1 MKKFFSNSLIV
12 SFFLLLSKILGFIR
26 DMLLASFFG
35 TGIAMQAFL
44 IAFRIPEFMRKVASS
59 GAITQILNPYIKGRV
74 SNQQKQFVAAILLF
88 VSIFLLFIILLGI
101 IFSNLWV
108 SIFATGI
115 MDDYQIFKLCS
126 TLFIIMI
133 PYVLFIFL
141 VALISAILNSHKRY
155 VIASII
161 PLILNISMIM
171 GVLIAPKFNTPIYV
185 VAYSVLIAG
194 IFQLVIAMISLYK
207 IVGKIDIGKSMVF
220 MKDLRVVVFFRK
232 FPAAFV
238 GASILS
244 INSLVETFFASF
256 LISGS
261 LAWLYYADRVNQFV
275 YGVFGTAIATVVI
288 PYLIQHRN
296 DCFNF
301 QYVFSRVFNFA
312 IFITI
317 PAVIGIIILSKPIVV
332 TLFNYGEFTE
342 QDVYFTQVALLG
354 YSISLF
360 CFVVIRII
368 TSALYIGNQ
377 TNIVFRVG
385 VICLL
390 INIVLDVLV
399 VNFLSDSIYAFF
411 ILAIITSLVALLN
424 LVIQMIILAKFNF
437 GIFINLFFS
446 KSYFLKIF
454 ISVIAMMLVLFSFN
468 LNVDIW
474 FKMTLLE
481 RFFKLFIIISLSAM
495 SYIIAMLLL
504 GVKKDLVIKH

>member
-12 SFFLLLSKILGFIR
+12 SFFLLLSKILGFVR
-26 DMLLASFFG
+26 DILLASFFG

-74 SNQQKQFVAAILLF
+74 SNQQKQFVATILFF
-88 VSIFLLFIILLGI
+88 VSISLLFIILLGI
-101 IFSNLWV
+101 AFSNLWV

-194 IFQLVIAMISLYK
+194 IFQLIVAMISLYK
-207 IVGKIDIGKSMVF
+207 LVGKIDISKSVIF
-220 MKDLRVVVFFRK
+220 MRDLRVIVFFRK

-288 PYLIQHRN
+288 PYLIQYRN
-296 DCFNF
+296 DYSNF
-301 QYVFSRVFNFA
+301 RYVFSRVFNFA
-312 IFITI
+312 IYITV
-317 PAVIGIIILSKPIVV
+317 PALVGLVILSKPIVV
-332 TLFNYGEFTE
+332 TLFNYGKFSE
-342 QDVYFTQVALLG
+342 QDVNFTQMALMG
-354 YSISLF
+354 YAVSLF

-368 TSALYIGNQ
+368 TSALYISSQ
-377 TNIVFRVG
+377 TNIVFRISVF
-385 VICLL
+385 CLL
-390 INIVLDVLV
+390 VNIVLDALV
-399 VNFLSDSIYAFF
+399 IYFLSDDTYAFF

-424 LVIQMIILAKFNF
+424 LMMQMIILAKFNF
-437 GIFINLFFS
+437 TIFINLFFS

-454 ISVIAMMLVLFSFN
+454 ISIGVMILVLFSFD
-468 LNVDIW
+468 LNIDVW
-474 FKMTLLE
+474 FQMTLLE
-481 RFFKLFIIISLSAM
+481 RFLRLFLIISLSAM
-495 SYIIAMLLL
+495 SYIVITLLL
-504 GVKKDLVIKH
+504 GVKKYLIIKH